1 MGKQN
6 VASHD
11 IDPRPLVAAR
21 VAITSVGAVARV
33 LGMPRESIARLAGGL
48 PVRPGTLAL
57 ARERVERL
65 TLTKEGEARPR
76 VVGRS
81 PS

>member
-1 MGKQN
+1 MLAIQKTVSPQ
-6 VASHD
+6 D

-21 VAITSVGAVARV
+21 VAVTSVGAVARI

-57 ARERVERL
+57 ARERVTRQ
-65 TLTKEGEARPR
+65 TSSGGGK
-76 VVGRS
+76 
-81 PS
+81 

>member
-1 MGKQN
+1 MAKHQA
-6 VASHD
+6 VSPQD

-33 LGMPRESIARLAGGL
+33 LGMPKESIARLAGGL

-65 TLTKEGEARPR
+65 TPTPAT
-76 VVGRS
+76 
-81 PS
+81 

>member
-1 MGKQN
+1 MLAIQKTVSPQ
-6 VASHD
+6 D

-21 VAITSVGAVARV
+21 VAVTSVGAVARI

-57 ARERVERL
+57 ARERVTRL
-65 TLTKEGEARPR
+65 TSSGGGK
-76 VVGRS
+76 
-81 PS
+81 